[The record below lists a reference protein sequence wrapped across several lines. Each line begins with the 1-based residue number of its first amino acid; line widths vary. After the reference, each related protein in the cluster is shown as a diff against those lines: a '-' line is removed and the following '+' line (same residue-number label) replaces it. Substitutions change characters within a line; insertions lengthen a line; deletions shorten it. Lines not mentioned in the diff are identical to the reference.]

1 MPPPPCEPPA
11 GAVGAVEHPAI
22 SKAVAAAAVVRIPA
36 LDEPGNILPGLV
48 CLIVF
53 GLTEF

>member
-1 MPPPPCEPPA
+1 MPPPCEPPL
-11 GAVGAVEHPAI
+11 GAVIAVEHPEI
-22 SKAVAAAAVVRIPA
+22 SKAVAAAAVIRIPA
-36 LDEPGNILPGLV
+36 LAEPGNISLNLV